1 MPSLK
6 CYQCGKVKRCQ
17 MFLEARQSTGG
28 PVETPVYLCRPC
40 ARELGHFKEAKPCLS
55 Q

>member
-17 MFLEARQSTGG
+17 MVVTRNPDDTRPQTE
-28 PVETPVYLCRPC
+28 YLCRPC
-40 ARELGHFKEAKPCLS
+40 ARELGYAPTK
-55 Q
+55 